1 MPRAATKGNV
11 KFVATRARARS
22 AIAIAAHPDDIEFA
36 MAGTL
41 VRLRQA
47 GYETHYFNLLTGH
60 CGSVTDNAART
71 RTRRRR
77 EARRAAA
84 ILGAIWHPPI
94 ADDLEIVYSAA
105 NLRRVAAVIRQAR
118 AAIVLTH
125 AVQDY
130 MEDHMIAGRLAVT
143 AAFAHGMR
151 NFRTTPARPP
161 YADDVTVYHAMPHGL
176 QDGLRR
182 RVTAGAFVN
191 TSAVQAIKH
200 QALSAHESQQDW
212 LQASQGMNSYL
223 QAMTDMSTAVGR
235 LSGRFTHAEGWRRH
249 LHLGFSATEIDPL
262 KDALGDD
269 YLVNEAYERGLRGT

>member
-1 MPRAATKGNV
+1 
-11 KFVATRARARS
+11 VAESRRS

-41 VRLRQA
+41 VLLRQA
-47 GYETHYFNLLTGH
+47 GYEIHYFNLLSGH
-60 CGSVTDNAART
+60 CGSVTESAART

-94 ADDLEIVYSAA
+94 AEDLEIVYSVPH
-105 NLRRVAAVIRQAR
+105 LRKVAAVIRQAR
-118 AAIVLTH
+118 ASIVLTH

-161 YADDVTVYHAMPHGL
+161 YPDDVTVYHAMPHGL

-182 RVTAGAFVN
+182 RVTAGAFVDT
-191 TSAVQAIKH
+191 TSVQATKH
-200 QALSAHESQQDW
+200 AALAAHESQQDW

-249 LHLGFSATEIDPL
+249 LHLGFSGSEIDPL
-262 KDALGDD
+262 ADALGSN
-269 YLVNEAYERGLRGT
+269 YVVNAAYERRLKEES

>member
-1 MPRAATKGNV
+1 VAEPRA
-11 KFVATRARARS
+11 

-41 VRLRQA
+41 VLLRQA
-47 GYETHYFNLLTGH
+47 GYQTHYFNLLTGH
-60 CGSVTDNAART
+60 CGSVAQSAART

-94 ADDLEIVYSAA
+94 AEDLEIVYSVSH
-105 NLRRVAAVIRQAR
+105 LRRVAAVIREVR
-118 AAIVLTH
+118 ASIVLTH

-130 MEDHMIAGRLAVT
+130 MEDHMISGRLAVT

-151 NFRTTPARPP
+151 NFRTTPVRRP
-161 YADDVTVYHAMPHGL
+161 YGDDVTVYHAMPHGL

-191 TSAVQAIKH
+191 TAAVQSIKH
-200 QALSAHESQQDW
+200 AALAAHESQQEW

-249 LHLGFSATEIDPL
+249 LHLGFSASEIDPL
-262 KDALGDD
+262 KDALGEN
-269 YLVNEAYERGLRGT
+269 YRVNGAYERSLLEP